1 MPHITI
7 HLLHYFKAAEYK
19 IAPSC
24 RNPFWAE
31 NGLINKGVVAILTA
45 TPKSHYYQIVSTSF
59 QFKLAPQNLSKIG
72 RNKVVNQLNV
82 NSSKTSMALDER
94 RDHERQQRI
103 ARARG
108 YQDLLDKNGWSRAE
122 LARQLGVSRAWVTTV
137 LKVGK

>member
-1 MPHITI
+1 MFTPLSLDWRDKLVNTFKLTLTI
-7 HLLHYFKAAEYK
+7 
-19 IAPSC
+19 
-24 RNPFWAE
+24 
-31 NGLINKGVVAILTA
+31 
-45 TPKSHYYQIVSTSF
+45 PKSHYYQIVSTSF